1 MKKCRVVK
9 IENEKETLFEAGI
22 PDSELQN
29 FLDHFNKDGYK
40 VQYREHTEK
49 DSEEF
54 WKDVKGGIIL

>member
-1 MKKCRVVK
+1 M
-9 IENEKETLFEAGI
+9 EAGI

-40 VQYREHTEK
+40 VQYRERTEK

-54 WKDVKGGIIL
+54 WKDVKGGVIL